1 MWVNNFVK
9 ITAAMAIMGAA
20 VPAAQAQSS
29 DRSPMLLIETG
40 PSDSPEYRRMTFI
53 KYLNGGGVTVAYK
66 AYNRTEFSQVRDT
79 TPREVA
85 MNCANGRATSMS
97 ELRAYER
104 NEAAAKRSGKTP
116 ETAIF
121 CIKDVRGWE
130 AGNKEKYLDPIFNG
144 MPYAKS
150 LN

>member
-1 MWVNNFVK
+1 MWVKNVIK
-9 ITAAMAIMGAA
+9 MSAAAAILAA
-20 VPAAQAQSS
+20 AIPAAQAQSS

-85 MNCANGRATSMS
+85 MKFCLKGITAGVTFFPTMTDTPASCAF
-97 ELRAYER
+97 
-104 NEAAAKRSGKTP
+104 AACCVLNA
-116 ETAIF
+116 
-121 CIKDVRGWE
+121 
-130 AGNKEKYLDPIFNG
+130 PI
-144 MPYAKS
+144 
-150 LN
+150 